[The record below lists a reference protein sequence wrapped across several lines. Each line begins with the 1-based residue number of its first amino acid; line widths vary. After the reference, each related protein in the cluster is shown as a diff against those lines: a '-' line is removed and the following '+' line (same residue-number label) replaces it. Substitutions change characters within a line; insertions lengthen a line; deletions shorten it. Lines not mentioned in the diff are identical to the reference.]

1 MWPNPQF
8 PADLVTFTEK
18 ILNGKLH
25 FLCSEMHNGSYKI
38 DIYKLQDCIYII
50 LEVLRSLHDLNLSY
64 LEVIFIT
71 RKNTRRPENNVQIPT
86 QNTVKT
92 S

>member
-1 MWPNPQF
+1 
-8 PADLVTFTEK
+8 
-18 ILNGKLH
+18 
-25 FLCSEMHNGSYKI
+25 MHNGSYKI